1 MGIFDWF
8 KRKPNLEIVGDS
20 KGQETMLTFHM
31 TASEYNKEKNFENN
45 YSMLIRT
52 LSLWTSKRLPPKL
65 EMASDGG
72 KVLTVW
78 YVPGID
84 VGTGKPKKEWII
96 KNCRIFKFD
105 LQTSS
110 T

>member
-1 MGIFDWF
+1 MGILDWF
-8 KRKPNLEIVGDS
+8 KRKPNLEIVGES

-31 TASEYNKEKNFENN
+31 TASEYSKDKNFVNN
-45 YSMLIRT
+45 YSMLIRN
-52 LSLWTSKRLPPKL
+52 LSMWTPKKLPPKL

-78 YVPGID
+78 YVPGTD
-84 VGTGKPKKEWII
+84 VGTGKPKKEFII
-96 KNCRIFKFD
+96 EHCRIHKFD